1 MTPVSLILTL
11 SRAANEGRA
20 AAATS
25 CMGCSCSLAGGEL
38 KGAQSCISMENG
50 EPRKMGIEVAQSYW
64 IDGNSSVLALCR
76 GIPDEKRQHGNLK
89 FQP

>member
-25 CMGCSCSLAGGEL
+25 CIGCSCSLAGGEL

-50 EPRKMGIEVAQSYW
+50 EPRKMGIGGCPV
-64 IDGNSSVLALCR
+64 ILDGW
-76 GIPDEKRQHGNLK
+76 K
-89 FQP
+89 FQRSRSMPRYS